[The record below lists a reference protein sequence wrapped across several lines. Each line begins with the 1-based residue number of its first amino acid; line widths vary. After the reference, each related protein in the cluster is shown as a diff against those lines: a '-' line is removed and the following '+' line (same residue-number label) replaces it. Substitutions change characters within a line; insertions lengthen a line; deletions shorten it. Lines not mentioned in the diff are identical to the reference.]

1 MGKKILLLIL
11 ASGALL
17 LPACTTQQ
25 MLSVATAKNP
35 EKALKNM
42 AQRRVNAYQ
51 YNPELILSDMKK
63 LKAEYDRLMGNLQ
76 RESGEKWGKRES
88 GVLPS
93 RTRYVKYTENY
104 KNRVVV
110 DYDAG
115 TILIEHLD
123 EEQARAKL
131 RNAVIVALLTP
142 DDPGAVDLFSDK
154 DIPLGGQPYLQDLVV
169 DENNVVLKTR
179 EDMDRYADYL
189 VASQLQSRNID
200 VNGVSKRVL
209 YVEMHMVN
217 AHVDKRALQYAATV
231 RKFSEDTQV
240 SRSLIFA
247 IIKIESSFN
256 PYAVSSVPAYGMMQ
270 LVPASGGRE
279 AYRKAK
285 GEDVMPSK
293 DYLFNADN
301 NIELGATYLSV
312 LLNDSPLHQIRN
324 PVSREYCAIA
334 AYNTGPGN
342 VFRAF
347 SNLSWQGKAG
357 CRAEQDQLDAAGRGV
372 QRAAHQAALCGD
384 AQLYRE
390 CGGSEETLRD
400 VVKQMAC
407 CYGRSGALVAHHDG
421 CHCSSRLIL
430 SIASWRRFI

>member
-1 MGKKILLLIL
+1 MRLKSGLMLITV
-11 ASGALL
+11 GALC

-25 MLSVATAKNP
+25 MINVATSKDP

-42 AQRRVNAYQ
+42 AERRANAYK

-63 LKAEYDRLMGNLQ
+63 VKADYDRLMGNVQ
-76 RESGEKWGKRES
+76 KESGAKWGKHES
-88 GVLPS
+88 AVLPS

-115 TILIEHLD
+115 TILIEQLD
-123 EEQARAKL
+123 EEQAREKL
-131 RNAVIVALLTP
+131 RNAAVVALLTP

-154 DIPLGGQPYLQDLVV
+154 EIPLGGKPYLQDLVV
-169 DENNVVLKTR
+169 DQDNVVLKTR
-179 EDMDRYADYL
+179 EDINRYADYL
-189 VASQLQSRNID
+189 VANRLQSRTID
-200 VNGVSKRVL
+200 ANGVGKRVL
-209 YVEMHMVN
+209 YVQMNMVN
-217 AHVDKRALQYAATV
+217 AHLDKRALEYAATV
-231 RKFSEDTQV
+231 HKFSDDTQV

-256 PYAVSSVPAYGMMQ
+256 PYAVSSAPAYGMMQ

-285 GEDVMPSK
+285 GEDAMPGK
-293 DYLFNADN
+293 EYLFNAGN
-301 NIELGATYLSV
+301 NIELGATYLGI

-324 PVSREYCAIA
+324 AVAREYCAIA

-347 SNLSWQGKAG
+347 SKLNGKA
-357 CRAEQDQLDAAGRGV
+357 RQEDALDKINSMRPDEVYDALRTKLPYAETRGYVVNAVAAKKRY
-372 QRAAHQAALCGD
+372 AA
-384 AQLYRE
+384 
-390 CGGSEETLRD
+390 
-400 VVKQMAC
+400 M
-407 CYGRSGALVAHHDG
+407 
-421 CHCSSRLIL
+421 
-430 SIASWRRFI
+430 